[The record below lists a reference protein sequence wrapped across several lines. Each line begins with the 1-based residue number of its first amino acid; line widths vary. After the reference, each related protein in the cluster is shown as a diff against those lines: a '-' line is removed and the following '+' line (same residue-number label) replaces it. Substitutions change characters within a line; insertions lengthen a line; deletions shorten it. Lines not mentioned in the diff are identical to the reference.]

1 MPRVDILKEC
11 KIEESA
17 KITILRGLTDYPA
30 DVTTSFSKS
39 IDIDLPDQWHIGL
52 IVGPSGSGKTT
63 IAKQLFT
70 EAIEPQWGQKPIFD
84 EIPKTASQTA
94 ELFSSVGL
102 SSVPAWLRP
111 RHLLSGGEGFRADV
125 AQVIALSPGDTPSV
139 IDEFTSVVDRQ
150 VAKAISVSVSKYAR
164 REKRQL
170 VCVGCHYDVL
180 DWLQPD
186 WVLDMADNRYYRRS
200 LQRRPPINLDF
211 GVVSVSKAWP
221 YFEKHHYMN
230 GNIIGG
236 AKGWCFYLN
245 GSPIGFS
252 SYAYLPHPKV
262 KNMMMASRIVVLP
275 DFQGLGIGREITAL
289 PAIELKNQ
297 GFRVRVRTAHPGAQ
311 KMLEHDNRWRF
322 CAVNVST
329 KGGVSKLP
337 RNKSQK
343 QLCYREARSYEL
355 K

>member
-1 MPRVDILKEC
+1 MPRIDILNEC
-11 KIEESA
+11 QITESA
-17 KITILRGLTDYPA
+17 KITILRGLTDYPN
-30 DVTTSFSKS
+30 DLTTRFSKS
-39 IDIDLPDQWHIGL
+39 IDIDFPDMWHVGL
-52 IVGPSGSGKTT
+52 IVGPSGSGKTSVS
-63 IAKQLFT
+63 KLLFP
-70 EAIEPQWGQKPIFD
+70 AAQMPLWGERPIFD
-84 EIPKTASQTA
+84 EIPKSASETAD
-94 ELFSSVGL
+94 LFCAVGL
-102 SSVPAWLRP
+102 ASVPSWLMP
-111 RHLLSGGEGFRADV
+111 RRLLSGGEGFRADV
-125 AQVIALSPGDTPSV
+125 AQSIALSKENTITV

-150 VAKAISVSVSKYAR
+150 VAKAISVSVAKYAR
-164 REKRQL
+164 REKRQI
-170 VCVGCHYDVL
+170 VCVGCHYDIM
-180 DWLQPD
+180 DWLQAD

-200 LQRRPPINLDF
+200 LQRRPPINIDF

-221 YFEKHHYMN
+221 YFERHHYMK
-230 GNIIGG
+230 GNIAVG
-236 AKGWCFYLN
+236 AKGWCFYQN

-343 QLCYREARSYEL
+343 HLCYRAARSYEL